1 MAPRSKKK
9 RPAAARTPGP
19 ARPGP
24 ALGTAA
30 GAGAPA
36 RCLGVGRELQPRRLL
51 YLRAG
56 GKLGGSGDLAAAAG
70 PLPASPP
77 PRLPSPPRRPPPS
90 RPAALRGPAR
100 GDFLPRPSARG
111 PRPRT
116 RAQPRKAAGGDL
128 SAAVSVPPG
137 VDVTAAAAPAT
148 ASTQWVMLHLA
159 PVPSSDP
166 SLKPLATPKT
176 SPPTGLKR
184 GSSFFSRK
192 SALSSEKAAGRRGTA
207 QGLRCGPRRL
217 SCRPKVEDPAA
228 VSSLPY
234 PHIKPHIV
242 TPKGRLVRERDAF
255 LITSSETLLEDL
267 HSGPKE
273 LEREEKK
280 TRKEQSENKEE
291 IKREKKECEESERG
305 S

>member
-1 MAPRSKKK
+1 M
-9 RPAAARTPGP
+9 P
-19 ARPGP
+19 ARP
-24 ALGTAA
+24 
-30 GAGAPA
+30 
-36 RCLGVGRELQPRRLL
+36 RGVWEFDESCS
-51 YLRAG
+51 
-56 GKLGGSGDLAAAAG
+56 LGGSYTSARQESDLAAAAG

-217 SCRPKVEDPAA
+217 SCRPKDFISRKQRIQPHSTKCSKLPIIPRFLFEGGCGNLEIFPPLPRFL
-228 VSSLPY
+228 SLFKDQS
-234 PHIKPHIV
+234 H
-242 TPKGRLVRERDAF
+242 L
-255 LITSSETLLEDL
+255 LILFFFSL
-267 HSGPKE
+267 
-273 LEREEKK
+273 
-280 TRKEQSENKEE
+280 
-291 IKREKKECEESERG
+291 
-305 S
+305 